1 MNETRHA
8 PARDVAVSDDRY
20 STSHAPTGGDQILR
34 GPAGLPTGWNLVRL
48 ADIALSIQYGH
59 TASAKARPERPRFL
73 RITDIQ
79 EGKVD
84 WDSVPSCD
92 IGAAEIPKY
101 QLADGDIVFARTGA
115 TTGKS
120 FLISN
125 CPEAVFAS
133 YLIRLRIAPG
143 ISPRYVHAFFQ
154 SADYWRQ
161 IEASK
166 RGIGQPNVN
175 GQVLS
180 RLTLPLPPLDEQ
192 QRIVTEIEKQFTRL
206 EAGAASLKRVQAA
219 LKRYRASLL
228 KAACEGRLV
237 PTKDTA
243 KQTPFGDLIGG
254 LGQGWSPKCDLTR
267 EPLPDEWAIVTTTAV
282 QSMRYVDNQGKPLP
296 AKFAPRPHLEIKPG
310 RLPND
315 AKGATRSCRRGVPGP
330 DHQAEV
336 DAL

>member
-20 STSHAPTGGDQILR
+20 STATLQPVAIKSCVAQPGCPPGGTLCDSLISRFRFNTGTR
-34 GPAGLPTGWNLVRL
+34 RVRRR
-48 ADIALSIQYGH
+48 ALSVRDFSASPISRKAKWIGIQSRRA
-59 TASAKARPERPRFL
+59 TDRSRRF
-73 RITDIQ
+73 RI
-79 EGKVD
+79 
-84 WDSVPSCD
+84 
-92 IGAAEIPKY
+92 Y
-101 QLADGDIVFARTGA
+101 RLADGDIVFARTGA

-154 SADYWRQ
+154 GEEFWRQ

-192 QRIVTEIEKQFTRL
+192 QRIVATKMEKQFQRSNS
-206 EAGAASLKRVQAA
+206 GA
-219 LKRYRASLL
+219 
-228 KAACEGRLV
+228 C
-237 PTKDTA
+237 
-243 KQTPFGDLIGG
+243 
-254 LGQGWSPKCDLTR
+254 C
-267 EPLPDEWAIVTTTAV
+267 
-282 QSMRYVDNQGKPLP
+282 
-296 AKFAPRPHLEIKPG
+296 
-310 RLPND
+310 
-315 AKGATRSCRRGVPGP
+315 
-330 DHQAEV
+330 
-336 DAL
+336 